1 VHAES
6 NSLMTLCS
14 HIRTGAWSSVLPHNL
29 LWLFGT
35 PAGMRALPLVEP
47 ERSFT
52 VGMVVRQQKPQPPL
66 VDAFI
71 KCVRTIDLEAQTK
84 PRRGPQR

>member
-1 VHAES
+1 
-6 NSLMTLCS
+6 
-14 HIRTGAWSSVLPHNL
+14 
-29 LWLFGT
+29 
-35 PAGMRALPLVEP
+35 MRALPLVEP

-71 KCVRTIDLEAQTK
+71 KCVRSIDLEAQTGRLK
-84 PRRGPQR
+84 